1 MSSVFDIVQAM
12 SGQKNV
18 IVIPVPYLEFF
29 KGDQQAHA
37 LGAVLNQL
45 VFWSGISSSADEGWF
60 YKSHEE
66 LAEEIG
72 GLSGEEQARRL
83 VDKLRKKY
91 FPGIIETKAKKVNG
105 TPVTHYRIDGNA
117 LIAMIFPVIS
127 ETSKVR
133 KGNVEDAVS
142 KRRKCGMENAKMQ
155 NHGNVEDA
163 VSYLYTDLNTD
174 NNLQITKPS
183 SLQNSNESRNKSIS
197 NHSKI
202 NPEAVIHSPNGQQ
215 WGTQRDLDCAKHMFE
230 KIKIINPTAKE
241 PNYTDWA
248 NDIRLMRSL
257 DGRTHEQI
265 WHLFCWAN
273 KDSFWY
279 KNILSPRRL
288 REKFDELT
296 IKSQEVQ
303 NQGPKIDTVARDSAF
318 TRIIGSRS
326 KPQGRIEEIAS
337 ELAGKTGIRTMK
349 EFQGRQTWISI
360 WKQAA
365 EQAAKEQ
372 EAA

>member
-1 MSSVFDIVQAM
+1 MSSLLLLKTRPQ
-12 SGQKNV
+12 
-18 IVIPVPYLEFF
+18 IVIPELAVRLGLNEALLLQQVQYWLSETTSGVEHDGRRWIYNTIEEWRVQFPYFSESTIKRGFNNLKKLGVLNIEQIN
-29 KGDQQAHA
+29 KHTHDRTNYYSINYEHA
-37 LGAVLNQL
+37 LL
-45 VFWSGISSSADEGWF
+45 VEEVKMTSSNESTEAIRTGQNDPIE
-60 YKSHEE
+60 K
-66 LAEEIG
+66 
-72 GLSGEEQARRL
+72 
-83 VDKLRKKY
+83 RKM
-91 FPGIIETKAKKVNG
+91 N
-105 TPVTHYRIDGNA
+105 RSN
-117 LIAMIFPVIS
+117 S
-127 ETSKVR
+127 
-133 KGNVEDAVS
+133 
-142 KRRKCGMENAKMQ
+142 AKMTLS
-155 NHGNVEDA
+155 NGSNRP
-163 VSYLYTDLNTD
+163 DLTESTTENT
-174 NNLQITKPS
+174 QESTTESKPS
-183 SLQNSNESRNKSIS
+183 SLQNSNESGNKSIS

-257 DGRTHEQI
+257 DGRSHEQI

-279 KNILSPRRL
+279 KNILSPRKL
-288 REKFDELT
+288 REKFDDLT

-372 EAA
+372 ESA